1 MSYKAELKKLS
12 KPQCSTD
19 DRDKKYER
27 EGGFSGVR
35 TQKLKE
41 SRKKYPKR

>member
-1 MSYKAELKKLS
+1 MSYKTELKKLS

-27 EGGFSGVR
+27 EGFSGVR